1 MSLLLL
7 AIRYWQYIV
16 IAVLAMLVVF
26 MTFMLRESTHTMQS
40 MRITHTLETAN
51 NIAEYEMRARQI
63 EQQNYQGVINAINES
78 TERQKQIAINYDNAV
93 VISNSLSDTITNIE
107 ASLISDNAN
116 ARVEYTAAISNI
128 SRNCIGEITELARR
142 ADQHVS
148 DIRMMQQ
155 AWPKR

>member
-107 ASLISDNAN
+107 SSLISDNAN

>member
-7 AIRYWQYIV
+7 MRYWQYVVIV
-16 IAVLAMLVVF
+16 VLSLLLIF
-26 MTFMLRESTHTMQS
+26 MTFMLRESAHTMQS

-63 EQQNYQGVINAINES
+63 EQHNYKGVIDAINES
-78 TERQKQIAINYDNAV
+78 TERQKQIASDYDNAI
-93 VISNSLSDTITNIE
+93 VISNSLSETITNIE

-116 ARVEYTAAISNI
+116 ARTQYTTAISNI

-148 DIRMMQQ
+148 DIKMMQQ
-155 AWPKR
+155 AWPKK

>member
-7 AIRYWQYIV
+7 AIRYWQYV
-16 IAVLAMLVVF
+16 LIAILAMLVVF

-93 VISNSLSDTITNIE
+93 AVSNSLSDTITNIE
-107 ASLISDNAN
+107 TSLISDNAN
-116 ARVEYTAAISNI
+116 ARAEYTTAISNI
-128 SRNCIGEITELARR
+128 SRSCIGEITELARR

-148 DIRMMQQ
+148 DIRMMQD
-155 AWPKR
+155 AWPTR

>member
-1 MSLLLL
+1 MNLIL
-7 AIRYWQYIV
+7 IMRYWQYIV
-16 IAVLAMLVVF
+16 IAVLTLSLILMI
-26 MTFMLRESTHTMQS
+26 FMLRESTHTMQS
-40 MRITHTLETAN
+40 MRVTHTLETAN

-63 EQQNYQGVINAINES
+63 EQQNYKGVIDAINES
-78 TERQKQIAINYDNAV
+78 TERQKQIASDYDNAI

-116 ARVEYTAAISNI
+116 ARTQYTTAISNI

-148 DIRMMQQ
+148 DIKMMQQ
-155 AWPKR
+155 AWPKK